1 MNVGYESE
9 HACSSSGGLAC
20 YVQLQRQIHDTLR
33 EAEPRMDRAKRGFS
47 TGESYESRSVE
58 LLEFFSRFIFAAGLP
73 WQGRN
78 LLSRKR

>member
-1 MNVGYESE
+1 MSDMKVSTP
-9 HACSSSGGLAC
+9 AAAPDGLPVMFNFSAKSMTPC
-20 YVQLQRQIHDTLR
+20 VRQNPEWIGQNGD
-33 EAEPRMDRAKRGFS
+33 FS